1 MQEQQNIEWKES
13 WRDEYLKW
21 ICGFANAQG
30 GKIFIGKNDKR
41 VVVGIDNAKKL
52 LEDIPNKVRDIL
64 GILVDVNLHETEKGD
79 FLEIV
84 VEPQPF
90 PVNYKGQYHYRSG
103 STKQELKGAALDKFM
118 LEKKGK
124 KWDGVPVPNVSVDDL
139 KNETFEFF
147 KKRATISKRI
157 DESIL
162 TEENISILENLKL
175 IEKPYLKRASVLLF
189 HPDPEKFFTGA
200 FIKIGYFQ
208 TDTELIFQDEVKGNL
223 FEQVEKTI
231 ELLFTKYIKAIIS
244 YEGIHRVE
252 TYEYPKD
259 AVREA
264 ILNALTH
271 KDYSMG
277 VPIQISV
284 YDEKLM
290 IWNYGQLP
298 EDWTVENLMQKHSS
312 IPYNPDIAN
321 AFFRAG
327 HVESWGRGT
336 IKIIEQCKEHGLPKP
351 EFENDGKDFWVI
363 FRKDIYNEAYLKK
376 LGINERQVKA
386 VLYAKNNNRIS
397 NKEYQSI
404 NNVSKRTATND
415 LRELVEKFK
424 ILNKVGTSGAGIY
437 YKIMGH

>member
-1 MQEQQNIEWKES
+1 MAESQNIEFKES

-30 GKIFIGKNDKR
+30 GKIYIGKNDKGNF
-41 VVVGIDNAKKL
+41 VGIDNTKKL

-64 GILVDVNLHETEKGD
+64 GILVDVNLHKSENKD
-79 FLEIV
+79 FLEII

-103 STKQELKGAALDKFM
+103 STKQELKGTALDKFM

-124 KWDGVPVPNVSVDDL
+124 KWDGVPVPNISVDDL

-147 KKRATISKRI
+147 KKRATSSKRI

-162 TEENISILENLKL
+162 TEKNISILENLKL
-175 IEKPYLKRASVLLF
+175 IEKPYLKRASILLF
-189 HPDPEKFFTGA
+189 HPDPEKYFTGA

-231 ELLFTKYIKAIIS
+231 EILFTKYIKAIIS

-284 YDEKLM
+284 YEDKLM

-312 IPYNPDIAN
+312 IPYNPDVAN

-336 IKIIEQCKEHGLPKP
+336 IKIIEQFKEHGLPSPK
-351 EFENDGKDFWVI
+351 FENYGKDFWVI
-363 FRKDIYNEAYLKK
+363 FRKDVYYKEYLET
-376 LGINERQVKA
+376 LNLNERQIDALLFFKEKKEI
-386 VLYAKNNNRIS
+386 LSFNYARR
-397 NKEYQSI
+397 YSI
-404 NNVSKRTATND
+404 TDRTARYD
-415 LRELVEKFK
+415 LADLVKKELLV
-424 ILNKVGTSGAGIY
+424 KVGEKKSAKYTFQ
-437 YKIMGH
+437 